1 MKKIILS
8 TVLFFPIFLFSQ
20 TDVPVPELED
30 EENTTLAFEVIEQ
43 IPIFPGCENAER
55 NVALECFNKKMQKHI
70 VVNFSYPEE
79 ARKQNI
85 EGKVR
90 VFFTINKVGDVVNT
104 RVTGAH
110 EILQT
115 EAKRIFSLL
124 PKMKPGIQRGKPVNV
139 TYTIPL
145 VFKLH

>member
-8 TVLFFPIFLFSQ
+8 TLLFFPIFLFSQ

-30 EENTTLAFEVIEQ
+30 EENKTLAFEVIEQ
-43 IPIFPGCENAER
+43 IPIFPGCENTER

-90 VFFTINKVGDVVNT
+90 VFFTINKDGDVVNT